1 MKVFNSLTNRK
12 EELHDNSTPVTMY
25 TCGPTVYYYPHIG
38 NMRAYLFMD
47 FLRKT
52 LHFLGYKTNSV
63 MNLTD
68 VGHLTSDE
76 DEGEDKM
83 EVAASREKKTP
94 EQIAEFYTNCFFE
107 DFKAL
112 NIEKPE
118 HIVKATDHISQMID
132 FIKELEKKGF
142 TYKIDDGI
150 YFDVQKFS
158 HYGALS
164 NKDLSKVGV
173 NRIDENSQKRHPFDF
188 ALWKFVPKE
197 HIMKWDSPWGVGC
210 PGWHIECSAMGTYY
224 LGNKIDIHT
233 GGVDHKTVHHENEIA
248 QNDCMMGHQVVD
260 KWMHVEFLQVDGG
273 KMSKSLN
280 NIYTIN
286 QLVEKGYSPLDFRY
300 LNLLTHYR
308 KSLNFTFEA
317 LNSAKSAL
325 KSLKNIVLE
334 HKNSNNHI
342 NAQNL
347 EAYKQEFSEAIAD
360 DLNMPLA
367 LGTLWKMVKD
377 MERSVEV
384 YQMAMEFDKVLSL
397 NLGQEDE
404 IPEEIVKLAN
414 QRLEARKNKDWAL
427 SDSLRDEIAKLGY
440 QIKDSKDG
448 YEINKIWFLI
458 YY

>member
-118 HIVKATDHISQMID
+118 HIVKATEHISQMID

-347 EAYKQEFSEAIAD
+347 EIYKQEFSEAIAD

>member
-118 HIVKATDHISQMID
+118 HIVKATEHISQMID

-347 EAYKQEFSEAIAD
+347 EVYKQEFSEAIAD

-448 YEINKIWFLI
+448 YEINKI
-458 YY
+458 

>member
-83 EVAASREKKTP
+83 ELAASREKKTP

-286 QLVEKGYSPLDFRY
+286 QLIEKGYSPLDFRY

-334 HKNSNNHI
+334 HKNSNHHI

-347 EAYKQEFSEAIAD
+347 EIYKQEFSEAIAD

-458 YY
+458 Y

>member
-150 YFDVQKFS
+150 YFDIQKFS

>member
-118 HIVKATDHISQMID
+118 HIVKATEHISQMID

-342 NAQNL
+342 DSQNL

-397 NLGQEDE
+397 NLDQQEE

-458 YY
+458 Y

>member
-83 EVAASREKKTP
+83 ELAASREKKTP

-107 DFKAL
+107 DFKVL

-347 EAYKQEFSEAIAD
+347 EIYKQEFSEAIAD

-440 QIKDSKDG
+440 QIKDGKDG
-448 YEINKIWFLI
+448 YEINKI
-458 YY
+458 

>member
-118 HIVKATDHISQMID
+118 HIVKATEHISQMID

>member
-118 HIVKATDHISQMID
+118 HIVKATEHISQMID

-414 QRLEARKNKDWAL
+414 QRSEARKNKDWAL

-448 YEINKIWFLI
+448 YEINKI
-458 YY
+458 

>member
-94 EQIAEFYTNCFFE
+94 KQIAEFYTNCFFE

-118 HIVKATDHISQMID
+118 HIVKATEHISQMID

>member
-118 HIVKATDHISQMID
+118 HIVKATEHISQMID

-347 EAYKQEFSEAIAD
+347 EIYKQEFSEAIAD

-448 YEINKIWFLI
+448 YEINKI
-458 YY
+458 

>member
-347 EAYKQEFSEAIAD
+347 EIYKQEFSEAIAD

-448 YEINKIWFLI
+448 YEINKI
-458 YY
+458 

>member
-118 HIVKATDHISQMID
+118 HIVKATEHISQMID

-286 QLVEKGYSPLDFRY
+286 QLAEKGYSPLDFRY

-347 EAYKQEFSEAIAD
+347 EIYKQEFSEAIAD

>member
-94 EQIAEFYTNCFFE
+94 KQIAEFYTNCFFE

-118 HIVKATDHISQMID
+118 HIVKATEHISQMID

-448 YEINKIWFLI
+448 YEINKI
-458 YY
+458 

>member
-12 EELHDNSTPVTMY
+12 EELHDNSTPVKMY

-52 LHFLGYKTNSV
+52 LHYLGYETNSV

-94 EQIAEFYTNCFFE
+94 EQIAEFYTNCFFD
-107 DFKAL
+107 DFRAL

-118 HIVKATDHISQMID
+118 HIVKATEHIKQMID
-132 FIKELEKKGF
+132 FIKVLEEKGY

-164 NKDLSKVGV
+164 NKDLTKVGV
-173 NRIDENSQKRHPFDF
+173 NRIDENSQKHHPFDF

-224 LGNKIDIHT
+224 LGDKIDIHT

-248 QNDCMMGHQVVD
+248 QNDCKTGHQVVD

-308 KSLNFTFEA
+308 KSLNFTFDA
-317 LNSAKSAL
+317 LNSAKTAL

-342 NAQNL
+342 DPAKL
-347 EAYKQEFSEAIAD
+347 ETYKKEFSEAIAD

-367 LGTLWKMVKD
+367 LGILWKLVKEV
-377 MERSVEV
+377 ERSVEV
-384 YQMAMEFDKVLSL
+384 YQMALDFDKVLSL
-397 NLGQEDE
+397 DLDKQDE
-404 IPEEIVKLAN
+404 IPENIKKLADE
-414 QRLEARKNKDWAL
+414 RLDARKNKDWAL
-427 SDSLRDEIAKLGY
+427 SDKLRDEIQSLGY
-440 QIKDSKDG
+440 QIKDNKDG
-448 YEINKIWFLI
+448 YEITKI
-458 YY
+458 

>member
-118 HIVKATDHISQMID
+118 HIVKATEHISQMID

-334 HKNSNNHI
+334 HQNSNNHI

-397 NLGQEDE
+397 NLDQQEE

-448 YEINKIWFLI
+448 YEINKI
-458 YY
+458 

>member
-118 HIVKATDHISQMID
+118 HIVKATEHISQMID

-448 YEINKIWFLI
+448 YEINKI
-458 YY
+458 